1 MIEKKR
7 LLLFDVA
14 KGFTILLVICGH
26 NTFVL
31 NGGRIF
37 NRVISMSAHTRT
49 HHYPMA

>member
-14 KGFTILLVICGH
+14 KDFTILLAICGH

-31 NGGRIF
+31 NRGKEYLIE
-37 NRVISMSAHTRT
+37 
-49 HHYPMA
+49 